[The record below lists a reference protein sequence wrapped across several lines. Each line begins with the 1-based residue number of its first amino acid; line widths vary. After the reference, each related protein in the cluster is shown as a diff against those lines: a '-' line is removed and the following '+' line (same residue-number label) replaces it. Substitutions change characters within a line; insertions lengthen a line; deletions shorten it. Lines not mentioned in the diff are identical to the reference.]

1 MNIITFILGSPIK
14 AQRQAAR
21 LSADAS
27 DRESLQEYYDTQ
39 LAPLAARYETKRV
52 NSLKVTRKRL
62 YLSLAIVA
70 ALVLLALLGH
80 SRGLMLF
87 PLPLVALLGLGFWS
101 FTPTRQFKR
110 QVQQEIYPIMF
121 KYFGED
127 FIYNREMRLDM
138 NRLSAAKVLPN
149 YDKASFGDYI
159 QGQYKGIELVVNELT
174 LTKDVRVE
182 EWDGNKRRT
191 VTRTE
196 TRFRGTVVE
205 LSSHKQFIGH
215 TVVLK
220 DRGGLANF
228 LSDSHSGLQRVKLED
243 PLFEKE
249 FDVFSTDQIESRY
262 LLNTAFMERLQ
273 QLAKSF
279 DGEIQCA
286 FFLNRLILFLPN
298 RRSRFQMRSI
308 FDSAHFSAEFSQLNR
323 EMRQLFAIIEV
334 LKLNEHTGL

>member
-1 MNIITFILGSPIK
+1 MNIITFIFGSPIK

-27 DRESLQEYYDTQ
+27 DSESLQEYYDTQ

-52 NSLKVTRKRL
+52 NSLKATRKRL

-70 ALVLLALLGH
+70 GLVLLALLGH

-138 NRLSAAKVLPN
+138 NRLTAAKVLPN

-286 FFLNRLILFLPN
+286 FFRNRLILFLPN

-323 EMRQLFAIIEV
+323 EMKQLFAIIEV

>member
-1 MNIITFILGSPIK
+1 MNILTFILGSPIK

-52 NSLKVTRKRL
+52 NSLKATRKRL

-70 ALVLLALLGH
+70 GLVLLALLGH

-110 QVQQEIYPIMF
+110 QVQQDIYPIMF

-138 NRLSAAKVLPN
+138 NRLTAAKVLPN

-286 FFLNRLILFLPN
+286 FFRNRLILFLPN

-323 EMRQLFAIIEV
+323 EMKQLFAIIEV

>member
-1 MNIITFILGSPIK
+1 MNILTFILGSPIK

-52 NSLKVTRKRL
+52 NSLKATRKRL

-70 ALVLLALLGH
+70 GLVLLALLGH

-87 PLPLVALLGLGFWS
+87 PLLLVALLGLGFWS

-138 NRLSAAKVLPN
+138 NRLTAAKVLPN

-286 FFLNRLILFLPN
+286 FFRNRLILFLPN

-323 EMRQLFAIIEV
+323 EMKQLFAIIEV

>member
-1 MNIITFILGSPIK
+1 MNILTFILGSPIK

-52 NSLKVTRKRL
+52 NSLKATRKRL

-70 ALVLLALLGH
+70 GLVLLALLGH

-110 QVQQEIYPIMF
+110 QVQQDIYPIMF

-228 LSDSHSGLQRVKLED
+228 LSDNHSGLQRVKLED

-286 FFLNRLILFLPN
+286 FFRNRLILFLPN

-323 EMRQLFAIIEV
+323 EMKQLFAIIEV

>member
-1 MNIITFILGSPIK
+1 MNILTFILGSPIK
-14 AQRQAAR
+14 AQRQAVR
-21 LSADAS
+21 LSVDAS

-52 NSLKVTRKRL
+52 NSLKATRKRL

-70 ALVLLALLGH
+70 GLMLLALLGH

-87 PLPLVALLGLGFWS
+87 PLPLIALLGLGFWS

-138 NRLSAAKVLPN
+138 NRLTAAKVLPN

-243 PLFEKE
+243 LLFEKE

-286 FFLNRLILFLPN
+286 FFRNRLILFLPN

-323 EMRQLFAIIEV
+323 EMKQLFAIIEV

>member
-52 NSLKVTRKRL
+52 NSLKATRKRL

-70 ALVLLALLGH
+70 GLVLLALLGH

-138 NRLSAAKVLPN
+138 NRLTAAKVLPN

-196 TRFRGTVVE
+196 TRFHGTVVE

-286 FFLNRLILFLPN
+286 FFRNRLILFLPN

-308 FDSAHFSAEFSQLNR
+308 FDSAHFSTEFSQLNR
-323 EMRQLFAIIEV
+323 EMKQLFAIIEV

>member
-1 MNIITFILGSPIK
+1 MNILTFILGSPIK

-52 NSLKVTRKRL
+52 NSLKATRKRL

-70 ALVLLALLGH
+70 GLVLLALLGH

-110 QVQQEIYPIMF
+110 QVQQDIYPIMF

-138 NRLSAAKVLPN
+138 NRLTAAKVLPN

-228 LSDSHSGLQRVKLED
+228 LSDNHSGLQRVKLED

-286 FFLNRLILFLPN
+286 FFRNRLILFLPN

-308 FDSAHFSAEFSQLNR
+308 FDSAYFSAEFSQLNR
-323 EMRQLFAIIEV
+323 EMKQLFAIIEV

>member
-1 MNIITFILGSPIK
+1 MNIITFILGRPIK

-52 NSLKVTRKRL
+52 NSLKATRKRL

-70 ALVLLALLGH
+70 GLVLLALLGH

-138 NRLSAAKVLPN
+138 NRLTAAKVLPN
-149 YDKASFGDYI
+149 YDKASFGGYI

-286 FFLNRLILFLPN
+286 FFRNRLILFLPN

-308 FDSAHFSAEFSQLNR
+308 FDSAHFSTEFSQLNR
-323 EMRQLFAIIEV
+323 EMKQLFAIIEV